1 MKQHLCLWTTML
13 LLPTL
18 NFTRI
23 SSFSQASRSMNRVS
37 MVFLR
42 QAFRWEFWSPAQT
55 WKRTITGKLREFNPR
70 IAIHRQTP
78 DLVSELSQKKPVFG
92 CRSVGVRQKSVTFF
106 LQQASFEEALPAK
119 GSLVIVQGL
128 IIKGKFLQVA
138 ARCFDQNKSEMS
150 RFLRIKSEVACW
162 SLLFMCLCSF

>member
-78 DLVSELSQKKPVFG
+78 DLVSELSLQSMSFG
-92 CRSVGVRQKSVTFF
+92 AGQWVSGRNRRHFF

-150 RFLRIKSEVACW
+150 RFLRIKS
-162 SLLFMCLCSF
+162 